1 MEKGL
6 NLSPYF
12 KFLQC
17 DDCGKTFMPE
27 LSLSTCPHCRGLLDS
42 KYDLSEIKKTIRLEN
57 ILERKADVW
66 RWKEFLPI
74 ADVTHAVRIGSGGSP
89 LIACRKLAE
98 WVGVKE
104 LWVKYEGMQPTA
116 SLKDRSFAVAVSV
129 AKMLGVQRAI
139 TYSSGNAAV
148 SLAAHA
154 SAAGMTGFIL
164 VNAWADLAKLGV
176 LNQFSWPV
184 IKLNWTNFSEVE
196 DMLNLAAV
204 ELGLYSFVN
213 FLNPW
218 RHEAYQTYA
227 FENWIDMGRRTPD
240 HEIHP
245 VGTGGGVMGSWKGWN
260 ALQKTGFID
269 KLPKMHGAQ
278 PALACAVVKA
288 YENGE
293 KEATPSG
300 KPKET
305 MAEAIANDIPVAKG
319 KRPLKAVYES
329 GGSMQAISEASMTEA
344 IYRLGAEGI
353 CAEPSGAT
361 SAAAAKQMREKGI
374 ISPHETLVCTV
385 TASGYKQP
393 FATTAKPMPEIDASL
408 ADLKNLLSHYLL

>member
-1 MEKGL
+1 MERVS

-17 DDCGKTFMPE
+17 DECGKTFMPD
-27 LSLSTCPHCRGLLDS
+27 LQILTCPNCRGLLDS
-42 KYDLSEIKKTIRLEN
+42 KYDLGEIAKTINLGK

-74 ADVTHAVRIGSGGSP
+74 ADITEVVKIGSGGSP

-98 WVGVKE
+98 WIGVKE

-116 SLKDRSFAVAVSV
+116 SLKDRSFAVAVST

-154 SAAGMTGFIL
+154 SATDMTGFIL

-176 LNQFSWPV
+176 LNQFNWPV
-184 IKLNWTNFSEVE
+184 IKLNWTKFSEVE
-196 DMLNLAAV
+196 DMLNLAV
-204 ELGLYSFVN
+204 TELGLYSFVN

-227 FENWIDMGRRTPD
+227 FENWLDIGRHTPD

-245 VGTGGGVMGSWKGWN
+245 IGTGGGIYGSWKGWN
-260 ALQKTGFID
+260 ALQQIGFIN
-269 KLPKMHGAQ
+269 KLPKMHGTQ
-278 PALACAVVKA
+278 PALACAVVEA
-288 YENGE
+288 YEKGE
-293 KEATPSG
+293 KEAKPSG

-305 MAEAIANDIPVAKG
+305 MAEAIANDIPIGKG
-319 KRPLKAVYES
+319 KRPLKVVYES
-329 GGSMQAISEASMTEA
+329 GGSLQAVSESSMLEA
-344 IYRLGAEGI
+344 IYKLGSEGI

-361 SAAAAKQMREKGI
+361 SVAAGKQMVEKGI
-374 ISPHETLVCTV
+374 ISRHETVVCTV

-393 FATTAKPMPEIDASL
+393 YAVAAKPMPEIGPTITE
-408 ADLKNLLSHYLL
+408 LKNLLSQYSL